1 MNILRDWINDEVQ
14 LSRPVVAFEQDMASG
29 YLLGELLYKLGVM
42 TSMEGLVDKGTPKAM
57 VQNLSVL
64 RQPLLDLGLKFES
77 KLANELMT
85 QKQGAA
91 SNLCYQI
98 KIKTQSAAKGGPAA
112 RRKEANGVYATTLKT
127 NRAVRTKYDTM
138 QAEHFESLV
147 RKSAQNPK
155 ALAEAL
161 TLSRY
166 TDFASTSQRRFEEL
180 ETLQA
185 QADTAA
191 TSQRRQL
198 QISRMHDSQRHMA
211 DWLADGETKHREN
224 MRRKHDAD
232 KSALRF
238 ELSVRERKLQ
248 AKAQANA
255 SGAAEFSAGVDEF
268 ERMLNRLANGGADAR
283 SHTPSVH
290 IWLTRM

>member
-85 QKQGAA
+85 QKQGSA

-98 KIKTQSAAKGGPAA
+98 KIKTQSAAKGGSAKG
-112 RRKEANGVYATTLKT
+112 RKDQNVFASTLKT
-127 NRAVRTKYDTM
+127 NRAVRTKYDNM

-161 TLSRY
+161 SL
-166 TDFASTSQRRFEEL
+166 
-180 ETLQA
+180 
-185 QADTAA
+185 
-191 TSQRRQL
+191 
-198 QISRMHDSQRHMA
+198 I
-211 DWLADGETKHREN
+211 
-224 MRRKHDAD
+224 
-232 KSALRF
+232 
-238 ELSVRERKLQ
+238 
-248 AKAQANA
+248 
-255 SGAAEFSAGVDEF
+255 
-268 ERMLNRLANGGADAR
+268 
-283 SHTPSVH
+283 H
-290 IWLTRM
+290 I